1 MKPVW
6 SLYPARCTAYSARA
20 LQLDSPIWLRVG
32 VSGDC
37 TLRKLHHFIQMAF
50 SWHSCR
56 LHEFSNG
63 LNSYMPLD
71 AKLM

>member
-1 MKPVW
+1 M
-6 SLYPARCTAYSARA
+6 
-20 LQLDSPIWLRVG
+20 
-32 VSGDC
+32 
-37 TLRKLHHFIQMAF
+37 RKLHHFIQMAF